1 MSKQSQFCFYFLL
14 NLKNQDP
21 ISSFSSSFSFY
32 FILKVNCKV
41 IFINLT
47 FVYIHMAKVIVDLV
61 NDAKVLNADVVTL
74 PRILILA
81 ALKDL
86 GEDGATFRELK
97 ATLDMSDGT
106 LFSNLKALK
115 KMGYVKESKVEVED
129 KEMHSFSITREGK
142 EMFYAVCSWFNGLK
156 E

>member
-1 MSKQSQFCFYFLL
+1 
-14 NLKNQDP
+14 
-21 ISSFSSSFSFY
+21 
-32 FILKVNCKV
+32 
-41 IFINLT
+41 
-47 FVYIHMAKVIVDLV
+47 MAKAIVDLV

-86 GEDGATFRELK
+86 SEDGATFRELK

-142 EMFYAVCSWFNGLK
+142 EMFYAVCSWFNELK
-156 E
+156 G